1 MLIFRLLVV
10 LAVAIVLVL
19 ISWQNKAVVLPLIL
33 LGAPTLPLPLGA
45 WVIGAL
51 GLGGL
56 TTVALTILMRTSN
69 LLDRRRIRRVA
80 GRTKATAGTTAGS
93 AAGTTTGTTAG
104 STAKS
109 PFWKIPSRRTAENRS
124 ADRTDSRS
132 DSRSDGADEW
142 FADRRSD
149 SWQGP
154 ADPNRQ
160 SGRTYNVRPESEN
173 VVDADFRVIRPP
185 NRNLDDTP

>member
-10 LAVAIVLVL
+10 LAIAIVLVM
-19 ISWQNKAVVLPLIL
+19 ISWQNKAIVIPLVLF
-33 LGAPTLPLPLGA
+33 GVPTTPFPLGA

-56 TTVALTILMRTSN
+56 TTVALTILLRTAN
-69 LLDRRRIRRVA
+69 LLERRRIRRTS
-80 GRTKATAGTTAGS
+80 GRTQTTAGATVGS
-93 AAGTTTGTTAG
+93 AGTNTGTPK
-104 STAKS
+104 KS
-109 PFWKIPSRRTAENRS
+109 PFWKIPPRNNARSDNRDPRSES
-124 ADRTDSRS
+124 ADD
-132 DSRSDGADEW
+132 W

-149 SWQGP
+149 DWQGP

-160 SGRTYNVRPESEN
+160 SGRTYNVRPEAEN